1 MRREPIRETAGTDME
16 LGPTYLGDHRCHF
29 LVWAPRAKEMDVH
42 ILPSRTAG
50 DPQPRR
56 RAIRMEPLDRG
67 YYRAIAEDVEPG
79 DRYVYRLD
87 GQKERPDPASRYQ
100 PEGVHGPSQVEGPAP
115 SAWDEPTWVGLP
127 LEQYLFYEI
136 HVGTF
141 TPEGTF
147 DAILPRL
154 AELARLGITAM
165 ELMPIAQ
172 FPGHRNWGYDGVF
185 PFAIQNSYGGPEGLR
200 RLVSACHRHG
210 MAVVLDVVYNHLGP
224 EGNSLADFG
233 PYFTDHYRTSWGPA
247 VNYDGPQ
254 SDEVRR
260 YFINNALYWIREFH
274 VDALRLDA
282 IHAIVDLSA
291 QPFLEELGRRV
302 HEEAEQRDRQV
313 FVIAESDLNDPRV
326 LRPPELGGLGLDAQ
340 WNDDFHHA
348 LHTLLTKEQN
358 GYYRD
363 FGTVG
368 QMAKA
373 FSEGFVISGEY
384 SGYRQRRH
392 GHPSRQIPA
401 HQFVVFAQNH
411 DQVGNRAL
419 GDRLS
424 QLVSFEALKLAAG
437 VLLLSPFLPLLF
449 MGEEYSEIAPFQY
462 FVSHSDP
469 SLIEAVRKG
478 RQQEFMASGWSGEV
492 SDPQAE
498 TTFLRS
504 KLRWESRHEA
514 HHRVLLD
521 FYRELIGLRRALP
534 ALAHLSKKSM
544 EVAVDEKK
552 QVLSLDRWSGANRIF
567 ASFHFGDTPVSL
579 TLPVP
584 PGEWRKRL
592 DPDDE
597 RWLGRGSLIPEAI
610 CSMGKVPFTMN
621 PASFALF
628 VRERAP
634 SNE

>member
-1 MRREPIRETAGTDME
+1 MRREPARETAGIDME
-16 LGPTYLGDHRCHF
+16 LGATYLGDHRCHF
-29 LVWAPRAKEMDVH
+29 LVWAPRAKKMEVH
-42 ILPSRTAG
+42 ILRSRRAG
-50 DPQPRR
+50 NPQPRK
-56 RAIRMEPLDRG
+56 RAIGMEPLERG

-79 DRYVYRLD
+79 ERYVYRLD
-87 GQKERPDPASRYQ
+87 GEKERPDPASRYQ
-100 PEGVHGPSQVEGPAP
+100 PEGVHGPSEVQGPAAP
-115 SAWDEPTWVGLP
+115 AGDEPTWVGLP

-154 AELARLGITAM
+154 AELARLGITAI
-165 ELMPIAQ
+165 ELMPVAQ

-185 PFAIQNSYGGPEGLR
+185 PFATQNSYGGPEGLR
-200 RLVSACHRHG
+200 RLVSACHRCG
-210 MAVVLDVVYNHLGP
+210 IAVVLDVVYNHLGP
-224 EGNSLADFG
+224 EGNYLADYG
-233 PYFTDHYRTSWGPA
+233 PYFTDRYRTSWGPA
-247 VNYDGPQ
+247 INYDGPQ
-254 SDEVRR
+254 NDEVRR
-260 YFINNALYWIREFH
+260 YFISNALYWIREFH
-274 VDALRLDA
+274 IDALRLDA
-282 IHAIVDLSA
+282 IHAIVDTSA
-291 QPFLEELGRRV
+291 QPFLEELGRKV
-302 HEEAEQRDRQV
+302 HEEAEQRDRRV

-326 LRPPELGGLGLDAQ
+326 LRPRALGGLGLDAQ

-348 LHTLLTKEQN
+348 LHGLLTKEQD

-373 FSEGFVISGEY
+373 FREGFVMSGEY
-384 SGYRQRRH
+384 STYRQRRH
-392 GHPSRQIPA
+392 GHSSREIPA

-449 MGEEYSEIAPFQY
+449 MGEEYGEIAPFQY

-478 RQQEFMASGWSGEV
+478 RQEEFTAFPWSGEV
-492 SDPQAE
+492 PDPQAE

-504 KLRWESRHEA
+504 KLHWESRREE
-514 HHRVLLD
+514 HHQVLLD
-521 FYRELIGLRRALP
+521 LYRELIGLRRELP
-534 ALAHLSKKSM
+534 ALARLSEESM
-544 EVAVDEKK
+544 EVTLDEKK
-552 QVLSLDRWSGANRIF
+552 QVLSLDRWSGASHIF
-567 ASFHFGDTPVSL
+567 ASFHFGDSPASL

-592 DPDDE
+592 DSDDQ
-597 RWLGRGSLIPEAI
+597 RWRGRGSLIPEAV

-621 PASFALF
+621 PKSFALF
-628 VRERAP
+628 VRERAS